1 MKSSQFSTSDL
12 IMGENSGGL
21 MVDQTYNIVEKGV
34 GSTGAGK
41 ERSRET
47 DGQRIETTIGTGIS
61 GVGSLSTFTCLASVQ
76 RE

>member
-1 MKSSQFSTSDL
+1 
-12 IMGENSGGL
+12 

-34 GSTGAGK
+34 GSKGAGK

-47 DGQRIETTIGTGIS
+47 HGQRIETTIGTGIS